1 MSSIRPL
8 VTITLLTIAGVYLW
22 HKINEKEPEL
32 PEDIADWSMP
42 AGGGLEIG
50 GPAQI
55 PGMAQTAGPESVPQ
69 SFQSAPTFDA
79 APPKFEAAPAAP
91 DAGAAP
97 PFAAEA
103 PKFGEAPQLSGDAD
117 QLEVPDLPP
126 LPEFPEAKP
135 NPELGAT
142 AAAVPGVEIN
152 PPKPDS
158 MTTSAPES
166 TYPNPRETTPTPTAP
181 PMESLGST
189 PEPPSLFSSTRLT
202 VQAALDR
209 GELSQGLLLLSDWYG
224 DPSLSPEETKEVN
237 SLLSQL
243 AGSVIYSREHRLE
256 PPYLVQ
262 AGENLRSIA
271 QKYEVPWPLLAKI
284 NGLTDPDNL
293 QPGQEL
299 KVVRGPFEANID
311 LGQRRMTLM
320 LDRRYAGE
328 FALEVEPNTSVE
340 QGHWTV
346 NQKMLTPGDASLAN
360 PTAGDKNK
368 SIMLNSATGGS
379 SQIVLIRGSKSM
391 GPTTTDPA
399 GRVIRMKDSD
409 VDDVY
414 DILTIGSRVTIRR

>member
-8 VTITLLTIAGVYLW
+8 VTITLLTIAGVFLW

-50 GPAQI
+50 SSPAAPGMGAATGPA
-55 PGMAQTAGPESVPQ
+55 SVPQ

-79 APPKFEAAPAAP
+79 APPKFEAAPAAASSP
-91 DAGAAP
+91 QAPATGAAP

-103 PKFGEAPQLSGDAD
+103 PQFGAAPEIPSEQK
-117 QLEVPDLPP
+117 LEVPDLPP
-126 LPEFPEAKP
+126 LPAFPEPKADSDLNAATS
-135 NPELGAT
+135 NPGA
-142 AAAVPGVEIN
+142 GIN
-152 PPKPDS
+152 PPQPDS
-158 MTTSAPES
+158 MAKS
-166 TYPNPRETTPTPTAP
+166 TDETTPTSSAP
-181 PMESLGST
+181 PLESFGSST
-189 PEPPSLFSSTRLT
+189 PEPPSLFASTRLT

-237 SLLSQL
+237 TLLSQL

-262 AGENLRSIA
+262 AGENLRGIA
-271 QKYEVPWPLLAKI
+271 QKYDVPWPLLAKI
-284 NGLTDPDNL
+284 NGLSDPDSL

-299 KVVRGPFEANID
+299 KVMRGPFEAKID

-328 FALEVEPNTSVE
+328 FPLEVEPTTSVE

-346 NQKMLTPGDASLAN
+346 NQKMLTPGDASLSN
-360 PTAGDKNK
+360 PSAGDKNK
-368 SIMLNSATGGS
+368 SIMLNSASGDS
-379 SQIVLIRGSKSM
+379 SQIVLIRGSGAT
-391 GPTTTDPA
+391 GPTTTDPT
-399 GRVIRMKDSD
+399 GRVIRMKNSD